1 VVERKNRTVQ
11 EAARTMLNEAKLPD
25 KFWRDAIYTTVHILN
40 RAQLRPNHD
49 KTPYELWFGRPT
61 SVKHFR
67 TFGSKCYIKNDE
79 DNLGKFDPRSDEGIF
94 LGYSSNKK
102 SYRCYNLRL
111 LKIVESANVKIDDLK
126 KSISQGIDKKS
137 QQEDDDVESQQ
148 EDDDVESQ
156 QEDDNDETKENEPH
170 TDEEDNEETPFP
182 RAPSKRVQKNHPESQ
197 IIGDK
202 SAGVETR
209 RKLAF
214 DSEQAMLS
222 LIEPK
227 SVNEAIK
234 SKYWIKSMNEE
245 LDQIEKNQTWE
256 LVPRPKDKN
265 VIGTKWIF
273 KNKLNENG
281 EIIKNKAR
289 LVCKGYSQVEGI
301 DFEETFSPVARL
313 EAIRMFLAFACFKNF
328 KIYQMDVKSTFLN
341 GTLEEE
347 VYVEQPEGFLL
358 S

>member
-1 VVERKNRTVQ
+1 MKPSFQN
-11 EAARTMLNEAKLPD
+11 

-67 TFGSKCYIKNDE
+67 IFGSKCYIKNDE

-94 LGYSSNKK
+94 LGYSPNKK
-102 SYRCYNLRL
+102 AYRCYNLRL
-111 LKIVESANVKIDDLK
+111 LNIVESANVKIDDLK
-126 KSISQGIDKKS
+126 LKKSISQDISKIDKKKS

-148 EDDDVESQ
+148 EDDDNET
-156 QEDDNDETKENEPH
+156 QENKPY
-170 TDEEDNEETPFP
+170 TDEEDNEEIPLP
-182 RAPSKRVQKNHPESQ
+182 KAPSKRVQKNHPESQ
-197 IIGDK
+197 IIGNK
-202 SAGVETR
+202 NAGVETR
-209 RKLAF
+209 RKLTF

-222 LIEPK
+222 MIEPK
-227 SVNEAIK
+227 SFKEASK
-234 SKYWIKSMNEE
+234 SKNWIKAMNEE

-265 VIGTKWIF
+265 VVGTKWIF

-281 EIIKNKAR
+281 EIIKNKAI

-347 VYVEQPEGFLL
+347 VYVEKPEGFMLTKIKTMCA